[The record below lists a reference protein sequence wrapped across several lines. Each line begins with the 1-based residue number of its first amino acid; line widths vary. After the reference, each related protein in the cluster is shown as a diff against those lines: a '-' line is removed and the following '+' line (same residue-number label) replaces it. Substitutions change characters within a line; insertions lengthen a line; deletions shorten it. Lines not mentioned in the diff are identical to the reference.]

1 MFQCVRKAII
11 NLQVVTT
18 VPEEKSHNK
27 QGSDLAPFRHL
38 FSCLCISQMVTGT
51 SMMPP
56 KMQYHFHLFI
66 PLFINCLLNLIN
78 KDFLCD
84 PAGTESNYN
93 VGDLGSIPGLE
104 RYHGDGKCYPLQ

>member
-38 FSCLCISQMVTGT
+38 FSCLCISQMVTGA

-56 KMQYHFHLFI
+56 KMQYHFSFI
-66 PLFINCLLNLIN
+66 HPFIYQVFIKLNKQGLPL
-78 KDFLCD
+78 
-84 PAGTESNYN
+84 
-93 VGDLGSIPGLE
+93 
-104 RYHGDGKCYPLQ
+104 